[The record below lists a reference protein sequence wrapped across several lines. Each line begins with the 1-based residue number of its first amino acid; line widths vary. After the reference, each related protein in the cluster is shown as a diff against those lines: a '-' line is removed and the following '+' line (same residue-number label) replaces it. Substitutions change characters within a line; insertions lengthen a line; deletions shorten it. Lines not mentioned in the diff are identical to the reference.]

1 MPEGRSE
8 PDTATRLSEILCES
22 LTALAA
28 AGQPDEACR
37 QAARAC
43 MALRKHDPRNWRRF
57 NALLHRLS
65 PKSGPVEASQP
76 LAPPAQEAVGKP
88 RLLGVNGNVGPDPHP
103 R

>member
-1 MPEGRSE
+1 MPGDSST
-8 PDTATRLSEILCES
+8 TATRLSEILCDS
-22 LTALAA
+22 LAALAS

-43 MALRKHDPRNWRRF
+43 MALRTEDPRNWRRF

-65 PKSGPVEASQP
+65 PHSGPVGSPP
-76 LAPPAQEAVGKP
+76 LAPPAQETIGEA
-88 RLLGVNGNVGPDPHP
+88 RLAGVDGSVGPDPHP